1 MDVSARREV
10 SIFKQF
16 EYKLYIGAFCVG
28 KKTSACDTFVAN
40 DGCEIRKLL
49 HPKNDPVDLPYSLA
63 LATVNIGQ
71 QSYQHKLEQTEV
83 YHILQGHGRLTIE
96 NEKNGVRAG
105 DVIVVPAEALQY
117 IENIGTEPLIF
128 TAIVSPPWTEDGDTR
143 IE

>member
-1 MDVSARREV
+1 M
-10 SIFKQF
+10 
-16 EYKLYIGAFCVG
+16 
-28 KKTSACDTFVAN
+28 
-40 DGCEIRKLL
+40 
-49 HPKNDPVDLPYSLA
+49 
-63 LATVNIGQ
+63 NIGQ